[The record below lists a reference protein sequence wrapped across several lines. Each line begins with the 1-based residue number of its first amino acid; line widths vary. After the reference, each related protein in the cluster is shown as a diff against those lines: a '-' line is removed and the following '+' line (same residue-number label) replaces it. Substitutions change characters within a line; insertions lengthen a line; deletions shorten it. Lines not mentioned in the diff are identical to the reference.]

1 MNKQALP
8 IIPNYHVGHLVAEGG
23 TARVYWGVDLRSG
36 FPVAIKELKQR
47 FFANEFVRN
56 NFRNVETQLY
66 LMLEHRNIPRLVD
79 FIDIVE
85 RNQWYIVMPFIEG
98 DSLEHFIYN
107 KMTLVP
113 EHIALPIFEEV
124 LDTVAYIHQKGILHL
139 DIKSNNVILTP
150 NHEVRLI
157 DLGIASRMSDMG
169 SNTTG
174 YGTPSYMPPEQF
186 EKKPCGRYTDIFAL
200 GVMLFE
206 MLTGRVPFIANS
218 TDRNESI
225 RELRRQIKEDPT
237 PHMAQFY
244 PFIGAELQT
253 IVEKALQK
261 EPRNRYQTCEEFL
274 RDIRWYM
281 KKNNI
286 K

>member
-8 IIPNYHVGHLVAEGG
+8 VIPNYHVGHLVAEGG

-113 EHIALPIFEEV
+113 EHIALPIFVEI

-150 NHEVRLI
+150 KREVRLI

-169 SNTTG
+169 SSTTG

-186 EKKPCGRYTDIFAL
+186 EKKACGRYTDIFAL

-237 PHMAQFY
+237 PQMAQFY
-244 PFIGAELQT
+244 PFIGEELQR

-261 EPRNRYQTCEEFL
+261 EPRYRYQTCEEFL
-274 RDIRWYM
+274 KDVKAYM
-281 KKNNI
+281 KRHNI